1 MKFLENSSA
10 EQLKREYRHHPG
22 MYALLQRAD
31 DMQVKSPS
39 ASVNKRRTYTNLTHT
54 TWGATRQQ
62 ICIF

>member
-54 TWGATRQQ
+54 T
-62 ICIF
+62 